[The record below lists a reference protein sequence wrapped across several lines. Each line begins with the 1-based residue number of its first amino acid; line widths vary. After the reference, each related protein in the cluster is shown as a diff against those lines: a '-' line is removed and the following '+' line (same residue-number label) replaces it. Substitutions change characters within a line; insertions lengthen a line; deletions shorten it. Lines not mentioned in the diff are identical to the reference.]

1 MRAGVFLAYWPWFTP
16 AEQVELAVLADRLGL
31 DSAWV
36 AEAWGQDAVSV
47 LGMLAGKTDRIGL
60 GSGLMQIPA
69 RRATAT
75 AMAAVSLDVLSEGR
89 FRLGLGLERAAGQR
103 GLVRRAVHAQPGPHA
118 RVRRRRAPD
127 AGARE
132 DPDGHGGRRARPRAR
147 QAAQAAGAAGAGA
160 AADLPRRRSARR
172 PSRQTGA
179 IADGWLPFMLDPT
192 EPELLLG
199 PLREG
204 AESAGRSL
212 ADIDIAPVVPLAIDE
227 NLDAARDAV
236 RPWLAFYLGS
246 MGAKSKNFYV
256 ELAER
261 QGHGAAAREV
271 QEKGLAGDRLGA
283 VAAVTD
289 GLVDAGAIA
298 TTPAGLDER
307 LAIYERAG
315 VTTLVAVPCGDDKPG
330 VLRALAAATVTQM
343 STQPLLIDAP
353 PRGHR
358 RLVAGR
364 PVPGRRLRREAARG
378 AAQARAGPALRRGL
392 ELPPVQGQGL
402 LRAARRRRRGPV
414 RDVAQRLRAARLRA
428 GRLRRRLPGR
438 RRRRPGLLPRLADL
452 VAVVLLRRH
461 RPADRRRGR
470 PARPDGGAAPRARRR
485 RPLRAPEGAGAPGAA
500 ALHRRRHR
508 RGRQGARRRPGRA
521 APPRLGRPPGLG
533 VRAGPGSP
541 RRAVASPARCRISRR
556 SRRSRS

>member
-16 AEQVELAVLADRLGL
+16 AEQVELAMLADRLGL

-47 LGMLAGKTDRIGL
+47 LGMLAGKTERIGL

-75 AMAAVSLDVLSEGR
+75 AMAAASLDVLSEGR
-89 FRLGLGLERAAGQR
+89 FRLGLGLSGPQVSEGWYGVPFTNNLKRTR
-103 GLVRRAVHAQPGPHA
+103 EYVDVVRRTL
-118 RVRRRRAPD
+118 
-127 AGARE
+127 ARE
-132 DPDGHGGRRARPRAR
+132 PILADMEGGEPGLGLGKPLKLLARPVQER
-147 QAAQAAGAAGAGA
+147 
-160 AADLPRRRSARR
+160 LPIYLGSIG
-172 PSRQTGA
+172 PKSVRQTGA

-212 ADIDIAPVVPLAIDE
+212 SDIDIAPVVPLAIDE

-271 QEKGLAGDRLGA
+271 QEKALAGDRLGA

-298 TTPAGLDER
+298 TTPAGLDEQ

-330 VLRALAAATVTQM
+330 VLRALAAATVT
-343 STQPLLIDAP
+343 
-353 PRGHR
+353 R
-358 RLVAGR
+358 
-364 PVPGRRLRREAARG
+364 
-378 AAQARAGPALRRGL
+378 
-392 ELPPVQGQGL
+392 
-402 LRAARRRRRGPV
+402 
-414 RDVAQRLRAARLRA
+414 
-428 GRLRRRLPGR
+428 
-438 RRRRPGLLPRLADL
+438 
-452 VAVVLLRRH
+452 
-461 RPADRRRGR
+461 
-470 PARPDGGAAPRARRR
+470 
-485 RPLRAPEGAGAPGAA
+485 
-500 ALHRRRHR
+500 
-508 RGRQGARRRPGRA
+508 
-521 APPRLGRPPGLG
+521 
-533 VRAGPGSP
+533 
-541 RRAVASPARCRISRR
+541 
-556 SRRSRS
+556 